1 MHMNRISFPLK
12 WLAAVAALAFLSQ
25 AADAAALDGYR
36 DRKGAFMGLGV
47 GGGAAF
53 QGGEVGGDAGF
64 DLEVGGGAAK
74 WLTLSL
80 DLDTR
85 MQHVAGFTNWMFVP
99 GVQADVII
107 LNALVV
113 SAGVGIAFVF
123 PDEEL
128 MPDDDFTMGF
138 DGMLGLGYEFF
149 VGSDVAIDIGLEAD
163 LIAVDHMDN
172 VITVGIW
179 LGFRYY

>member
-1 MHMNRISFPLK
+1 MERILSSSR
-12 WLAAVAALAFLSQ
+12 WSAAVLAAALLTVAF
-25 AADAAALDGYR
+25 DAAALDGYR

-47 GGGAAF
+47 GGGAAV
-53 QGGEVGGDAGF
+53 QSGEVGGEAGF

-85 MQHVAGFTNWMFVP
+85 MQHVSGYTNWMFVP
-99 GVQADVII
+99 GVQVDFIV
-107 LNALVV
+107 LNALIL

-138 DGMLGLGYEFF
+138 DGMVGLGYEFF
-149 VGSDVAIDIGLEAD
+149 VGSDVAIDLELEGDYFALD
-163 LIAVDHMDN
+163 NMDDVFAV
-172 VITVGIW
+172 GFW

>member
-1 MHMNRISFPLK
+1 MKCLRSPSR
-12 WLAAVAALAFLSQ
+12 WSAAVVAVAFF
-25 AADAAALDGYR
+25 AMAFDASALDGYR
-36 DRKGAFMGLGV
+36 DRKGAFMGVGV
-47 GGGAAF
+47 GGGAAI
-53 QGGEVGGDAGF
+53 QGGEVGGEAGF

-85 MQHVAGFTNWMFVP
+85 MQRVSDYTNWMFVP
-99 GVQADVII
+99 GVQVDFFI
-107 LNALVV
+107 LDALIL

-128 MPDDDFTMGF
+128 MPDDDFAMGLN
-138 DGMLGLGYEFF
+138 GMLGLGYEFF
-149 VGSDVAIDIGLEAD
+149 VGSNVAIDIGLEGD
-163 LIAVDHMDN
+163 LFAIDGMDN
-172 VITVGIW
+172 SFAVGIW